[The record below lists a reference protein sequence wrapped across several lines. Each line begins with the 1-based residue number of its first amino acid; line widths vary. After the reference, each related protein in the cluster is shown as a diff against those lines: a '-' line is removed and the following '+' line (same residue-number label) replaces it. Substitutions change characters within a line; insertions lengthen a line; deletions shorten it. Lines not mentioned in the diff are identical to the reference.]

1 MKLRVSTRRRLLS
14 LVFST
19 SILAALVVAEGSPY
33 AVGQSASTHRQPPGH
48 IRPSAQELPCYLWA
62 VDVADIPFFDARWRI
77 GYGNSVELRIKGNFA
92 CATMPSVSDP
102 RSSVEGSCS
111 RTNGVSEA
119 VYLDPRPLSG
129 ETNLHVGFNEWAA
142 GIVYH
147 LSFSE
152 FGTPLFVVG
161 Y

>member
-1 MKLRVSTRRRLLS
+1 MKLRVFTSRRPLS
-14 LVFST
+14 LGFST
-19 SILAALVVAEGSPY
+19 SILAVLLMAAGSPY
-33 AVGQSASTHRQPPGH
+33 ALGQSASTHQQTPGR
-48 IRPSAQELPCYLWA
+48 IRPSLQELPCYLWQ

-77 GYGNSVELRIKGNFA
+77 GYGNSIQLRIKGNFA

-102 RSSVEGSCS
+102 RRSVEGTCI
-111 RTNGVSEA
+111 RANGISEA

-129 ETNLHVGFNEWAA
+129 ETDVHVGFNEWAA

-152 FGTPLFVVG
+152 FGTPLYVVG